1 MENKFINQDGVST
14 LISLIK
20 GKIRDEVADINTQI
34 TQDYYDKNIIN
45 SLLNSKQNKLI
56 AGKDIEIIL
65 DTINNEHS
73 FFTNNEIESAWN
85 SIIK

>member
-20 GKIRDEVADINTQI
+20 SKIRDEVADINTQI

-85 SIIK
+85 SIIE

>member
-20 GKIRDEVADINTQI
+20 SKIRDEVADINTQI

>member
-34 TQDYYDKNIIN
+34 TQDYYDKNVIN

-85 SIIK
+85 SIIE